1 MPRSTFTAMLRSRF
15 VLLVTVALATALL
28 PTWGPTAAGAQPEAD
43 GTEAALTGMTQIDA
57 GIDVTCARLSNG
69 QARCWGDNT
78 FRQLGD
84 GTQSNAARPVAVE
97 NGGGTAPMATIT
109 QVSTGGNHS
118 CAVLTSTEVRCWGSN
133 IEGGLGTG
141 SAGSPV
147 NAQPVVAAT
156 GNGNLTNVRQVSAGF
171 THTCA
176 VLLGG
181 QVRCWGRNDEGE
193 LGNDDNA
200 DTNRPVTV
208 TNLDGTGPLTGVAQV
223 SAGKNFT
230 CATFANGRVACW
242 GAGAAGQLGDETN
255 NPHDRPVLVAG
266 LGGAGSLSNV
276 AEVHAGLLHAC
287 ARINTGRVA
296 CWGDNTHGQ
305 LGKGDGPAENRPHV
319 VTVPSNAALTG
330 VTGLGVG
337 DDHSCARLGNG
348 QVRCWGRN
356 TGGQLGDRSTVD
368 RKRAVAMQNVAGTV
382 NLGGAGS
389 GQFAI
394 GGGLDHTCLR
404 LGGGQAVCVGSNDKG
419 QLGDATNQ
427 DTTRPVGVRR

>member
-1 MPRSTFTAMLRSRF
+1 MARSRIALF
-15 VLLVTVALATALL
+15 VTFALAAVLSPAWAT
-28 PTWGPTAAGAQPEAD
+28 TAAGAQSEAEAD

-57 GIDVTCARLSNG
+57 GVDVTCARLSNG
-69 QARCWGDNT
+69 QARCWGDNLL
-78 FRQLGD
+78 RQLGN
-84 GTQSNAARPVAVE
+84 GTQSNSARPVAVE
-97 NGGGTAPMATIT
+97 NGGGTAPMANVT
-109 QVSTGGNHS
+109 QVTTGGNHS
-118 CAVLTSTEVRCWGSN
+118 CAVLASTEVRCWGSN

-141 SAGSPV
+141 SGTSPV
-147 NAQPVVAAT
+147 NARPVVAVT
-156 GNGNLTNVRQVSAGF
+156 GGGNLRNVRQVSAGF

-176 VLLGG
+176 VLIGG

-200 DTNRPVTV
+200 DSNRPVVV
-208 TNLDGTGPLTGVAQV
+208 TDVDGTGPLTGVAQV

-230 CATFANGRVACW
+230 CATFASGRVACW

-255 NPHDRPVLVAG
+255 NPHDTPVLVAG
-266 LGGAGSLSNV
+266 IGGAGSLTNV

-287 ARINTGRVA
+287 ARINSGRVA
-296 CWGDNTHGQ
+296 CWGDNAHGQ
-305 LGKGDGPAENRPHV
+305 LGKGTGPAENRPHL

-330 VTGLGVG
+330 VTALGVG

-356 TGGQLGDRSTVD
+356 SHGQLGDRSTVD
-368 RKRAVAMQNVAGTV
+368 RKRAVAMQNQAGTA
-382 NLGGAGS
+382 NLTGAGS
-389 GQFAI
+389 GQFGI

-404 LGGGQAVCVGSNDKG
+404 LGGGQAICVGRNDKG